1 MYGQWN
7 LTAARQLKRAYVA
20 VNVLEAVVIAALMLA
35 VQLGRPAPQA
45 VMSDLNASIIEE
57 PYLNIGPA
65 PTIVPQPIEL
75 PEVQP
80 PPTVVTS
87 GVAVPV
93 PDTEAANSTLGTQ
106 NQLGSVNPLDPRLR
120 AEPGVTVR
128 ILPDTLAKSAS
139 DTGPAVIPEPG
150 TFVKTSRKPQAA
162 KLQMPDYPNNCRI
175 LGIEGTAQVNLL
187 LNLDGSIMEA
197 RVARSSGD
205 AELDSAAV
213 RAGRQ
218 CRFIP
223 ALDNNRQ
230 PVRVWVAVPF
240 IFKLDSR

>member
-20 VNVLEAVVIAALMLA
+20 VNILEAVVIAALMTA
-35 VQLGRPAPQA
+35 IQFSRHAPP
-45 VMSDLNASIIEE
+45 VVTPDLNMPIIEE
-57 PYLNIGPA
+57 HYINLGPA
-65 PTIVPQPIEL
+65 PTILQQPIDL
-75 PEVQP
+75 PAVEP
-80 PPTVVTS
+80 PPTVVLS

-93 PDTEAANSTLGTQ
+93 PDTEASENTLGTQ
-106 NQLGSVNPLDPRLR
+106 KELGCGQRDPRLNP
-120 AEPGVTVR
+120 EPGVIIR
-128 ILPDTLAKSAS
+128 IVPEPTRPPESESANQ
-139 DTGPAVIPEPG
+139 VIPAPG
-150 TFVKTSRKPQAA
+150 TFVRTSRKPQVA
-162 KLQMPDYPNNCRI
+162 KLQTPDYPNNCRI

-197 RVARSSGD
+197 RVARSSGS

-213 RAGRQ
+213 WAGRQ

-240 IFKLDSR
+240 IFKLER

>member
-7 LTAARQLKRAYVA
+7 LSAARQLKRAYVM
-20 VNVLEAVVIAALMLA
+20 VNFLEAIVIAALMTAL
-35 VQLGRPAPQA
+35 QFGRRAPPV
-45 VMSDLNASIIEE
+45 VMPDLNVPVIEE
-57 PYLNIGPA
+57 HYIDIGPA
-65 PTIVPQPIEL
+65 PTILPQSFDRPAVQPQPTI
-75 PEVQP
+75 
-80 PPTVVTS
+80 VTS

-106 NQLGSVNPLDPRLR
+106 NQLAVVNPLDPRLKG
-120 AEPGVTVR
+120 EPGVTVR
-128 ILPDTLAKSAS
+128 ILPDTLPKPSA

-150 TFVKTSRKPQAA
+150 RFVKTSRKPQAA
-162 KLQMPDYPNNCRI
+162 KLQTPDYPNNCRI

-187 LNLDGSIMEA
+187 LNLDGSVMEA
-197 RVARSSGD
+197 RIARSSGNV
-205 AELDSAAV
+205 ELDTAAV

-218 CRFIP
+218 CRFVP

-240 IFKLDSR
+240 IFKLDGR